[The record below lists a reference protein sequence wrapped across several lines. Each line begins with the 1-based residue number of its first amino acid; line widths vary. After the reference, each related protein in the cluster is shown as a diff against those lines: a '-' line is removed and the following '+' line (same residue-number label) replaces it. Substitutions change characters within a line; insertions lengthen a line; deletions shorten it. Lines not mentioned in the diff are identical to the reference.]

1 MVRRRVTANFRVTVA
16 IHLFPI
22 VKLFPIHVGMGTN
35 ITTLHAENINIQGSS
50 GGVREINEL
59 GELQE
64 DVKQEK

>member
-50 GGVREINEL
+50 GGV
-59 GELQE
+59 
-64 DVKQEK
+64 EK